1 MKEYTKE
8 EFNRIIAQAKKTK
21 TKEEYEQFRQKMS
34 QGAKEGK
41 FKVVDRAPGFTE
53 RINTSQTSKGKG
65 YTEKISDKKVT
76 KGNFSA
82 PVIDKKAETK
92 KISKI
97 GAWENK
103 IAKAKKASKLKRLA
117 KIGRSLK
124 GLPVVGAIAAL
135 ATGEDATAAMPIL
148 GSVESLGRGSDLTK
162 KQRSMSK
169 AQQKAAF
176 DKAVAEAKERN
187 KGKNLRPV
195 SIVEDIRNHFKKK
208 KNKVEEEKRKKLQD
222 NTKA

>member
-1 MKEYTKE
+1 MKEYTKK

-21 TKEEYEQFRQKMS
+21 TKEEYEKFRQKMS

-76 KGNFSA
+76 KGDFSA
-82 PVIDKKAETK
+82 PKYSEKAEVK
-92 KISKI
+92 KVSKISD
-97 GAWENK
+97 WEDK
-103 IAKAKKASKLKRLA
+103 IAKARKSSKLKRLA
-117 KIGRSLK
+117 KIGRKLK

-148 GSVESLGRGSDLTK
+148 GSVESLGRGSDLTD
-162 KQRSMSK
+162 KQKRMSRE
-169 AQQKAAF
+169 QQKAEF
-176 DKAVAEAKERN
+176 ERNVREAKERN

-195 SIVEDIRNHFKKK
+195 SLAENVQNFFK
-208 KNKVEEEKRKKLQD
+208 KRKKEAEERQRQKMQQ
-222 NTKA
+222 NTKT